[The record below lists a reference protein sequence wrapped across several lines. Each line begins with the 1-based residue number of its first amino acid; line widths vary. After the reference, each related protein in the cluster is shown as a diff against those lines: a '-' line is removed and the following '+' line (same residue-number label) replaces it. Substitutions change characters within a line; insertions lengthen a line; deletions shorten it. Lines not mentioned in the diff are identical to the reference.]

1 MHLGNTEFSEKTL
14 DLNTNKPC
22 NILQI
27 IELQKACEIIG
38 IEEQKLIN
46 SICFKTRKI
55 GQQIINSPMNRNEC
69 VAVRDAFTKS
79 LYENLFNWLVKR
91 LNNAISYDKNLK
103 YEDILNDKARFSI
116 GILDIFGFEV
126 FKTNSLEQFC
136 INFTNEKLQQ
146 LYISYVFK
154 AEINEFILEGLK
166 DYICELNYKD
176 NQSLIDLFELQ
187 PQGIFHL
194 LDESSSI
201 SSNDDSL
208 LNIIIKYHKTNE
220 NLKIP
225 KIMKGAFI
233 VIHSAKDVE
242 YSIHGFRL

>member
-1 MHLGNTEFSEKTL
+1 MH
-14 DLNTNKPC
+14 
-22 NILQI
+22 
-27 IELQKACEIIG
+27 ELQKASDILG
-38 IEEQKLIN
+38 INDEKLT
-46 SICFKTRKI
+46 SAICFKTRKI
-55 GQQIINSPMNRNEC
+55 GAQVINSPMNRIEC
-69 VAVRDAFTKS
+69 VSIRDAFTKS

-91 LNNAISYDKNLK
+91 LNNAISFDKNIK
-103 YEDILNDKARFSI
+103 YEDILSDKNRFSI

-154 AEINEFILEGLK
+154 AEMNEFVAEGLK

-176 NQSLIDLFELQ
+176 NQSLIDLFEVA
-187 PQGIFHL
+187 PQGVFNL
-194 LDESSSI
+194 LDESCSV

-208 LNIIIKYHKTNE
+208 LNNIIKYHKTNE

-225 KIMKGAFI
+225 KIIKGTFI
-233 VIHSAKDVE
+233 VVHSAKDVE
-242 YSIHGFRL
+242 YTINGFRFDFLLIFKNNYFQLKSFDNKFYMIN

>member
-1 MHLGNTEFSEKTL
+1 
-14 DLNTNKPC
+14 
-22 NILQI
+22 
-27 IELQKACEIIG
+27 
-38 IEEQKLIN
+38 
-46 SICFKTRKI
+46 
-55 GQQIINSPMNRNEC
+55 MNRVEC
-69 VAVRDAFTKS
+69 VSIRDAFTKS

-91 LNNAISYDKNLK
+91 LNNAISFDKNVK
-103 YEDILNDKARFSI
+103 YEDILSDKNRFSI

-154 AEINEFILEGLK
+154 AEMNEFVAEGLK

-176 NQSLIDLFELQ
+176 NQSLIDLFEVA
-187 PQGIFHL
+187 PQGVFNL
-194 LDESSSI
+194 LDESCSV

-208 LNIIIKYHKTNE
+208 LNNIIKYHKTNE

-225 KIMKGAFI
+225 KIIKGTFI
-233 VIHSAKDVE
+233 VVHSAKDVE
-242 YSIHGFRL
+242 YTINGFRFDFLLIFKNNYFQLKSFDNKFYMIN